1 MSKVLSIMV
10 ICLLMVAGSATAEA
24 RNNTASYNRLADKF
38 NHAQPA
44 YEQEEENN
52 QIADRYVKLMADDS
66 FIYYMDK
73 KSARWIL
80 CPNSRDE
87 YIVDVWIRLE
97 PIADGADTK
106 YSYPAKYYL
115 EHYYLRP
122 DKEQVQF
129 LCELEV
135 TGRPDNNVN
144 QRSYDSHN
152 WESLV
157 PESIED
163 VIYQNVVKKM
173 KKRNADFWNIP
184 VGDIMEDWFRISI

>member
-1 MSKVLSIMV
+1 MSKVFSIML
-10 ICLLMVAGSATAEA
+10 ICLLMLAGSAAAGE

-52 QIADRYVKLMADDS
+52 QIADRYFKLMADDS
-66 FIYYMDK
+66 FVYYMDK
-73 KSARWIL
+73 KSAKWIL

-122 DKEQVQF
+122 DKEQIQF

-144 QRSYDSHN
+144 QRSYDENN
-152 WESLV
+152 WENLV

>member
-1 MSKVLSIMV
+1 MSKVFSIML
-10 ICLLMVAGSATAEA
+10 ICLLMVAGSATAGE
-24 RNNTASYNRLADKF
+24 RNNTSSYNRLADKF
-38 NHAQPA
+38 NNAQPA
-44 YEQEEENN
+44 CDQEEESK
-52 QIADRYVKLMADDS
+52 Q
-66 FIYYMDK
+66 
-73 KSARWIL
+73 WIL

-97 PIADGADTK
+97 PIEDGADTK

-122 DKEQVQF
+122 DKEQIQF

-144 QRSYDSHN
+144 QRSYDLHN

-157 PESIED
+157 PESVED
-163 VIYQNVVKKM
+163 GIYRAVLKKM
-173 KKRNADFWNIP
+173 KSKTGGLVNGPGGN
-184 VGDIMEDWFRISI
+184 IMEDWFRISI

>member
-1 MSKVLSIMV
+1 MSKVFSIML
-10 ICLLMVAGSATAEA
+10 ICLLMLAGSAAAGE

-52 QIADRYVKLMADDS
+52 QIADRYFKLMADDS
-66 FIYYMDK
+66 FVYYMDK
-73 KSARWIL
+73 KSAKWIL

-122 DKEQVQF
+122 DKEQIQF

-144 QRSYDSHN
+144 QRSYDENN
-152 WESLV
+152 WENLV

-173 KKRNADFWNIP
+173 KKINAGFWNIP

>member
-1 MSKVLSIMV
+1 MSKVFSIML
-10 ICLLMVAGSATAEA
+10 ICLFMVAGSAAAEA

-38 NHAQPA
+38 NHAQPV
-44 YEQEEENN
+44 YGQEDEDK
-52 QIADRYVKLMADDS
+52 QISDRYVKLMADDS
-66 FIYYMDK
+66 FVYYMDK
-73 KSARWIL
+73 KSAKWIL
-80 CPNSRDE
+80 CPHSRDE

-97 PIADGADTK
+97 PIENGADTK

>member
-1 MSKVLSIMV
+1 MSKVFSIML
-10 ICLLMVAGSATAEA
+10 ICLLMVAGSAAAGE
-24 RNNTASYNRLADKF
+24 RNNTSSYNRLADKF
-38 NHAQPA
+38 NNAHPA
-44 YEQEEENN
+44 YDQEEDSKQLSN
-52 QIADRYVKLMADDS
+52 RYVKLMADDS

-73 KSARWIL
+73 KSAKWIL

-97 PIADGADTK
+97 PIEDGTDTK

-144 QRSYDSHN
+144 QRSYDLHN
-152 WESLV
+152 WEPLV
-157 PESIED
+157 PESVED
-163 VIYQNVVKKM
+163 GIYRAVLKKM
-173 KKRNADFWNIP
+173 KSKTGGLVNGPGGN
-184 VGDIMEDWFRISI
+184 IMEDWFRISI

>member
-1 MSKVLSIMV
+1 MSKVFSIML
-10 ICLLMVAGSATAEA
+10 ICLLMLAGSAAAGE

-52 QIADRYVKLMADDS
+52 QIADRYFKLMADDS

-73 KSARWIL
+73 KSAKWIL

>member
-1 MSKVLSIMV
+1 MSKVFSIML
-10 ICLLMVAGSATAEA
+10 ICLLMLAGSAAAGE

-52 QIADRYVKLMADDS
+52 QIADRYFKLMADDS
-66 FIYYMDK
+66 FVYYMDK
-73 KSARWIL
+73 KSAKWIL

-97 PIADGADTK
+97 PIADGADTR

-122 DKEQVQF
+122 DKEQIQF

-144 QRSYDSHN
+144 QRSYDENN
-152 WESLV
+152 WENLV

-173 KKRNADFWNIP
+173 KKRNAGFWNIP

>member
-1 MSKVLSIMV
+1 MSKVFSIML
-10 ICLLMVAGSATAEA
+10 ICLLMVAGSAAAGE

-52 QIADRYVKLMADDS
+52 QIADRYFKLMADDS

-73 KSARWIL
+73 KSAKWIL

-97 PIADGADTK
+97 PIEDGADTK

-122 DKEQVQF
+122 DKEQIQF

-144 QRSYDSHN
+144 QRSYDENN
-152 WESLV
+152 WENLV

-173 KKRNADFWNIP
+173 KKRNAGFWNIP

>member
-1 MSKVLSIMV
+1 MSKVFSIML
-10 ICLLMVAGSATAEA
+10 ICLLMVAGSAAAGE

-44 YEQEEENN
+44 YEQDEENN

-66 FIYYMDK
+66 FVYYMDK
-73 KSARWIL
+73 KSAKWIL

>member
-1 MSKVLSIMV
+1 
-10 ICLLMVAGSATAEA
+10 MVAGSAAAGE
-24 RNNTASYNRLADKF
+24 RNNTSSYNRLADKF
-38 NHAQPA
+38 NNAQPA
-44 YEQEEENN
+44 YDQEEDSKQLSN
-52 QIADRYVKLMADDS
+52 RYVKLMADDS

-73 KSARWIL
+73 KSAKWIL

-97 PIADGADTK
+97 PIEDGADTK

-144 QRSYDSHN
+144 QRSYDLHN
-152 WESLV
+152 WEPLV
-157 PESIED
+157 PESVED
-163 VIYQNVVKKM
+163 GIYRAVLKKM
-173 KKRNADFWNIP
+173 KSKTGGLVNGPGGN
-184 VGDIMEDWFRISI
+184 IMEDWFRISI

>member
-1 MSKVLSIMV
+1 MSKVFSIML
-10 ICLLMVAGSATAEA
+10 ICLLMVAGSATAGE
-24 RNNTASYNRLADKF
+24 RNNTSSYNRLADKF
-38 NHAQPA
+38 NNAQPA
-44 YEQEEENN
+44 YDQEEDSKQLSN
-52 QIADRYVKLMADDS
+52 RYVKLMADDS

-73 KSARWIL
+73 KSAKWIL

-97 PIADGADTK
+97 PIADGADTR

-122 DKEQVQF
+122 DKEQIQF

-144 QRSYDSHN
+144 QRSYDENN
-152 WESLV
+152 WENLV

-173 KKRNADFWNIP
+173 KKRNAGFWNIP

>member
-1 MSKVLSIMV
+1 MSKVFSIML
-10 ICLLMVAGSATAEA
+10 ICLLMAAGSAAAGE

-66 FIYYMDK
+66 FVYYMDK

-97 PIADGADTK
+97 PIEGGAETK

-144 QRSYDSHN
+144 QRSYDPQN

-157 PESIED
+157 PESVED

-173 KKRNADFWNIP
+173 KNKKENFWNIP
-184 VGDIMEDWFRISI
+184 ARDIMEDWFRISI

>member
-1 MSKVLSIMV
+1 MSKVFSIML
-10 ICLLMVAGSATAEA
+10 ICLLMLAGSAAAGE

-122 DKEQVQF
+122 DKEQIQF

-144 QRSYDSHN
+144 QRSYDENN
-152 WESLV
+152 WENLV

-173 KKRNADFWNIP
+173 KKRNAGFWNIP

>member
-1 MSKVLSIMV
+1 MSKVFSIML
-10 ICLLMVAGSATAEA
+10 ICLLMLAGSAAAGE

>member
-1 MSKVLSIMV
+1 MSKVFSIML
-10 ICLLMVAGSATAEA
+10 ICLLMVAGSAAAGE
-24 RNNTASYNRLADKF
+24 RNNTSSYNRLADKF
-38 NHAQPA
+38 NNAQPA
-44 YEQEEENN
+44 YDQEEESK
-52 QIADRYVKLMADDS
+52 QLSDRYVKLMADDS

-73 KSARWIL
+73 KSAKWIL

-97 PIADGADTK
+97 PIEDGADTK

-122 DKEQVQF
+122 DKEQIQF

-144 QRSYDSHN
+144 QRSYDPQN

-157 PESIED
+157 PESVED
-163 VIYQNVVKKM
+163 GIYRAVLKKM
-173 KKRNADFWNIP
+173 KGKTGGLVNGPGGN
-184 VGDIMEDWFRISI
+184 IMEDWFRISI

>member
-1 MSKVLSIMV
+1 MSKVFSIML
-10 ICLLMVAGSATAEA
+10 ICLLMVAGSAAAGE
-24 RNNTASYNRLADKF
+24 RNNTSSYNRLADKF
-38 NHAQPA
+38 NNAQPA
-44 YEQEEENN
+44 YDQEDSKQLSN
-52 QIADRYVKLMADDS
+52 RYVKLMADDS

-73 KSARWIL
+73 KSAKWIL

-97 PIADGADTK
+97 PIEDGADTK

-144 QRSYDSHN
+144 QRSYDLHN
-152 WESLV
+152 WEPLV
-157 PESIED
+157 PESVED
-163 VIYQNVVKKM
+163 GIYRAVLKKM
-173 KKRNADFWNIP
+173 KSKTGGLANGPGGN
-184 VGDIMEDWFRISI
+184 IMEDWFRISI

>member
-1 MSKVLSIMV
+1 MSKVFSIML
-10 ICLLMVAGSATAEA
+10 ICLLMLAGSAAAGE

-52 QIADRYVKLMADDS
+52 QIADRYFKLMADDS
-66 FIYYMDK
+66 FVYYMDK

-97 PIADGADTK
+97 PIADGADKK

-122 DKEQVQF
+122 DKEQIQF

-173 KKRNADFWNIP
+173 KKRNAGFWNIP

>member
-1 MSKVLSIMV
+1 MSKVFSIML
-10 ICLLMVAGSATAEA
+10 ICLLMVAGSAAAGE

-52 QIADRYVKLMADDS
+52 QIADRYFKLMADDS
-66 FIYYMDK
+66 FVYYMDK
-73 KSARWIL
+73 KSAKWIL

-122 DKEQVQF
+122 DKEQIQF

-144 QRSYDSHN
+144 QRSYDENN
-152 WESLV
+152 WENLV

>member
-1 MSKVLSIMV
+1 MSKVFSIML
-10 ICLLMVAGSATAEA
+10 ICLLMLAGSAAAGE

-52 QIADRYVKLMADDS
+52 QIADRYFKLMADDS
-66 FIYYMDK
+66 FVYYMDK
-73 KSARWIL
+73 KSAKWIL

-122 DKEQVQF
+122 DKEQIQF

>member
-1 MSKVLSIMV
+1 
-10 ICLLMVAGSATAEA
+10 
-24 RNNTASYNRLADKF
+24 
-38 NHAQPA
+38 
-44 YEQEEENN
+44 
-52 QIADRYVKLMADDS
+52 
-66 FIYYMDK
+66 MDK
-73 KSARWIL
+73 KSAKWIL

-97 PIADGADTK
+97 PIEDGADTK

-122 DKEQVQF
+122 DKEQIQF

-144 QRSYDSHN
+144 QRSYDLHN

-157 PESIED
+157 PESVED
-163 VIYQNVVKKM
+163 GIYRAVLKKM
-173 KKRNADFWNIP
+173 KSKTGGLVNGPGEN
-184 VGDIMEDWFRISI
+184 IMEDWFRISI

>member
-1 MSKVLSIMV
+1 MSKVFSIML
-10 ICLLMVAGSATAEA
+10 ICLLMLAGSAAAGE

-52 QIADRYVKLMADDS
+52 QIADRYFKLMADDS
-66 FIYYMDK
+66 FVYYMDK
-73 KSARWIL
+73 KSAKWIL

-122 DKEQVQF
+122 DKEQIQF

-144 QRSYDSHN
+144 QRSYDENN
-152 WESLV
+152 WENLV

-173 KKRNADFWNIP
+173 KKRNAGFWNIP

>member
-1 MSKVLSIMV
+1 MSKVFSIML
-10 ICLLMVAGSATAEA
+10 ICLLMLAGSAAAGE

-52 QIADRYVKLMADDS
+52 QIADRYFKLMADDS
-66 FIYYMDK
+66 FVYYMDK
-73 KSARWIL
+73 KSAKWIL

-122 DKEQVQF
+122 DKEQIQF

-135 TGRPDNNVN
+135 TGRPDNNLN
-144 QRSYDSHN
+144 QRSYDENN
-152 WESLV
+152 WENLV

-173 KKRNADFWNIP
+173 KKRNAGFWNIP